1 MPHILA
7 VATIRGWHLFKEL
20 WYSFSCEGF
29 MADRTG
35 LGSTMLATLSG
46 SKAKRTQT
54 CTFENYANL
63 LAYIGKLIPVD
74 PEG

>member
-1 MPHILA
+1 
-7 VATIRGWHLFKEL
+7 
-20 WYSFSCEGF
+20 

-35 LGSTMLATLSG
+35 LGSPTLATLSG
-46 SKAKRTQT
+46 SMAKRTQT
-54 CTFENYANL
+54 CTFENHANL